1 MRIGYLTE
9 TQEKVLNLFAS
20 GLTTPEVAHLLGIS
34 ESGVKSHT
42 VAIRARALRLTGRDF
57 SNTMG
62 AAFALQLAGVFTH
75 DPSVVE
81 VMQTQRRAAGHDVA

>member
-20 GLTTPEVAHLLGIS
+20 GLTTLEVAHLLEIS

-42 VAIRARALRLTGRDF
+42 VAIRALALRVTGRDF
-57 SNTMG
+57 SNTIG

-75 DPSVVE
+75 DPLVVE
-81 VMQTQRRAAGHDVA
+81 SMQAQRSAADDVA